1 MGNEAHARVE
11 LLEQIIK
18 DFNKDALIR
27 FYKLASDKFRPVS
40 EDYSQYL
47 PESDKRFENI
57 EQIGRIEHEKKAQ
70 SIAFF
75 ISSVSGEI
83 SERDSKKKQYDI
95 GKKILRDN
103 YLDAGIFVFY
113 GKNNF
118 RLSLIAASYSGPKR
132 KFTTFKRYTYF
143 VSPELTNKTFK
154 DQLKKCDF
162 SSVEKILES
171 FSIEA
176 VSNEFYNNFKPIFD
190 EIINAIQGKNDIDIQ
205 TKKSFALLFAMR
217 VIFLGFVQKKRWI
230 GDNQKFIQDFW
241 DEYNKH
247 KKENNCSDEF
257 YIRWLEP
264 LFFKALNSQPG
275 TPVEWGNNDFSKE
288 TEKIL
293 KMAPFLNGELF
304 KRKQGVDDI
313 GLFLPDEIIGKYFVF
328 LFQYNFTIDEST
340 AYDEELE
347 LNPEFLGIIFEKFV
361 NKDHGS
367 VYTPRTEVDLMCRL
381 ALIRWLIRKNE
392 FDTKELYHLFFR
404 EGGAGLEFEEDQKY
418 GSFSTKEIRKL
429 LNLLE
434 SVTVCDPAAGSGAF
448 EVGMLHVIND
458 LVETLYTKMP
468 DFPEDIIQKEPYE
481 RKKDIIAKSL
491 YGVEVQGYAVW
502 INQLRLWLT
511 LFIDMPD
518 EMKLSLTPLL
528 PSLNF
533 KIRRGDSLVQ
543 RIGNKMF
550 PVHGHAAISKGIKDK
565 ITKLKKEKIDFY
577 YNRGKDEGYIRQL
590 ENKIFREIIQ
600 TEIQVKERELLLIAK
615 PQEQLGL
622 GFHTEKQ
629 KQMHILE
636 TEKYEQK
643 RKVAQAEIEELKEEL
658 KNLQD
663 EHPLIWCIE
672 FSEIFYDKG
681 GFDIIIGNPPYVR
694 QEQIADPEAK
704 EEPKEYKKL
713 LQQTAALDYSKHFKN
728 RKIDGKSDLYTFFYV
743 RTLHLLNK
751 EGVHC
756 FICSNSWLDVGYG
769 VWLQEFLLENV
780 PVNLIIDNH
789 ARRSFASS
797 DVNTVITL
805 FDAPVKNY
813 NKTEHLIKFV
823 AFKKPFEECIFTEML
838 WDIHQANKIIKN
850 DVFRVYTITA
860 EKLYDEGSEFES
872 KEHKKAG
879 GGKYIGD
886 KWGGKYLRAPDI
898 FFTILEKGKDKLVKL
913 KDIAKVRRGK
923 TTGINDFFYVDNN
936 KVKEFKI
943 EEKFLL
949 PVVKSPKNFKN
960 TILGENEISNY
971 VFVCNVSKSQLK
983 RENATGALG
992 YIMWG
997 EKQIT
1002 KDTQKTKN
1010 GVPWPQVPSVRSRNL
1025 WYSIRLPTE
1034 VDVFC
1039 NRFFNERFFFGFA
1052 DFPITDDQTFY
1063 GGIFKKCGDLDK
1075 FDRIALLNTTPQF
1088 LFVELLGR
1096 VNLGEG
1102 VLQYA
1107 VYEMKSILTF
1117 DIETKLNPKQQ
1128 NCFKKMANRIVSNI
1142 FVECGIDPKSETPI
1156 EEQEPKPLPDRKELD
1171 DIVFD
1176 AIGLTEQERKDVY
1189 RAVCKLVWNRLSK
1202 ARSV

>member
-1 MGNEAHARVE
+1 MSKVE

-18 DFNKDALIR
+18 DFNKDTLIQ
-27 FYKLASDKFRPVS
+27 FYKLSSDKFRPVS
-40 EDYSQYL
+40 KDFSDNL
-47 PESDKRFENI
+47 PKDDKRFESI

-103 YLDAGIFVFY
+103 SLNAGIFVFY
-113 GKNNF
+113 SKNNF
-118 RLSLIAASYSGPKR
+118 RLSLIAVSYSGPKK

-176 VSNEFYNNFKPIFD
+176 VSDEFYNNFKPIFD
-190 EIINAIQGKNDIDIQ
+190 DIITVIQGKNDIDIQ
-205 TKKSFALLFAMR
+205 TKQGFALLFAIR
-217 VIFLGFVQKKRWI
+217 VIFLGFVQKKRWL
-230 GDNQKFIQDFW
+230 GDNQKFIQNFW
-241 DEYNKH
+241 DEYTQH
-247 KKENNCSDEF
+247 KKKSKCSDEF

-264 LFFKALNSQPG
+264 LFFEALNSQPG
-275 TPVEWGNNDFSKE
+275 TPVEWGNNNFSKE
-288 TEKIL
+288 MEKIL

-304 KRKQGVDDI
+304 KRKEGIDDN
-313 GLFLPDEIIGKYFVF
+313 GLYLPDEIIGKYFDF

-347 LNPEFLGIIFEKFV
+347 LNPEFLGIIFERFV
-361 NKDHGS
+361 NKEQGS
-367 VYTPRTEVDLMCRL
+367 VYTPRPEVDLMCRL

-429 LNLLE
+429 LNFLE

-448 EVGMLHVIND
+448 EVGMLHVINE
-458 LVETLYTKMP
+458 LIETLYTKMP
-468 DFPEDIIQKEPYE
+468 DFPKDVEKKHHPYE

-491 YGVEVQGYAVW
+491 YGVEVQGFAVW

-550 PVHGHAAISKGIKDK
+550 PVHGHADISNSIKRK
-565 ITKLKKEKIDFY
+565 ITELKKEKIDFY

-600 TEIQVKERELLLIAK
+600 SEIQEKGKELLQIER

-636 TEKYEQK
+636 TENYEQK
-643 RKVAQAEIEELKEEL
+643 RKVAQAEIEELREEL

-681 GFDIIIGNPPYVR
+681 GFDIIIGNPPYVN
-694 QEQIADPEAK
+694 QLEIADPEDK
-704 EEPKEYKKL
+704 VEPKEYKKL
-713 LQQTAALDYSKHFKN
+713 LQQTAALDYPKHFKN
-728 RKIDGKSDLYTFFYV
+728 RKIDGKSDLYTFFYI

-769 VWLQEFLLENV
+769 AWLQEFLLENV

-797 DVNTVITL
+797 DINTVITL

-813 NKTEHLIKFV
+813 NKAKHLIKFV

-838 WDIHQANKIIKN
+838 WDIHQATKIVKN
-850 DVFRVYTITA
+850 DIFRAYTITA
-860 EKLYDEGSEFES
+860 EELYDEGWEVEEGDKKES
-872 KEHKKAG
+872 
-879 GGKYIGD
+879 GKYVGD

-898 FFTILEKGKDKLVKL
+898 FFTILTKGKDKLIKLNKVADIFTITWSRLGKNKEIFLEKNKRPKKIKAIPVLKSPRDVERVSISNANTKYLLLLVSGIEKHIKYAPLLWGDL
-913 KDIAKVRRGK
+913 KDKKYICHYCTEEIAFAHSFH
-923 TTGINDFFYVDNN
+923 GI
-936 KVKEFKI
+936 KVKH
-943 EEKFLL
+943 
-949 PVVKSPKNFKN
+949 KN
-960 TILGENEISNY
+960 LSD
-971 VFVCNVSKSQLK
+971 
-983 RENATGALG
+983 
-992 YIMWG
+992 
-997 EKQIT
+997 IT
-1002 KDTQKTKN
+1002 
-1010 GVPWPQVPSVRSRNL
+1010 L
-1025 WYSIRLPTE
+1025 
-1034 VDVFC
+1034 C
-1039 NRFFNERFFFGFA
+1039 
-1052 DFPITDDQTFY
+1052 
-1063 GGIFKKCGDLDK
+1063 
-1075 FDRIALLNTTPQF
+1075 ALLNSSLIW
-1088 LFVELLGR
+1088 LFSETLGR
-1096 VNLGEG
+1096 CGLGEG
-1102 VLQYA
+1102 ATRVL
-1107 VYEMKSILTF
+1107 VEEMKHQFFIITPFQL
-1117 DIETKLNPKQQ
+1117 DK
-1128 NCFKKMANRIVSNI
+1128 RNI
-1142 FVECGIDPKSETPI
+1142 KVAFEKISKRNIKDVFEEIGIDPQSNTPI
-1156 EEQEPKPLPDRKELD
+1156 ETQEPKPLPDRKELD

-1176 AIGLTEQERKDVY
+1176 AIGLTQDEIKDVY
-1189 RAVCKLVWNRLSK
+1189 RAVCSLVWNRISK
-1202 ARSV
+1202 AKSIKKRK

>member
-1 MGNEAHARVE
+1 MSKVE

-18 DFNKDALIR
+18 DFNKDALIQ

-40 EDYSQYL
+40 EDFSDNL
-47 PESDKRFENI
+47 PKDDKRFENI

-70 SIAFF
+70 TIAFF

-190 EIINAIQGKNDIDIQ
+190 DIVNAIKGKSDIDIQ
-205 TKKSFALLFAMR
+205 TEQGFALLFAIR
-217 VIFLGFVQKKRWI
+217 VIFLGFVQKKKWL
-230 GDNQKFIQDFW
+230 GDNQKFLQNFW
-241 DEYNKH
+241 DEYNQH
-247 KKENNCSDEF
+247 KKESKCSDEF
-257 YIRWLEP
+257 YVRWLEP
-264 LFFKALNSQPG
+264 LFFEALNSQPG
-275 TPVEWGNNDFSKE
+275 TKVQWKNNDFSE
-288 TEKIL
+288 EAEKTL
-293 KMAPFLNGELF
+293 QMAPFLNGELY
-304 KRKQGVDDI
+304 KRKSGVDDI
-313 GLFLPDEIIGKYFVF
+313 GLFLPDEIIGRYFDF
-328 LFQYNFTIDEST
+328 LFQYNFTINEST

-347 LNPEFLGIIFEKFV
+347 LNPEFLGIIFERFV
-361 NKDHGS
+361 NKEQGS
-367 VYTPRTEVDLMCRL
+367 VYTPRPEVDLMCRL
-381 ALIRWLIRKNE
+381 TLIRWLIRKNE

-429 LNLLE
+429 LNFLE

-448 EVGMLHVIND
+448 EVGMLHIINE
-458 LVETLYTKMP
+458 LIETLYTKMP
-468 DFPEDIIQKEPYE
+468 DFPKDVERKEPYE

-550 PVHGHAAISKGIKDK
+550 PVHGHAHIKDSIKRK
-565 ITKLKKEKIDFY
+565 ITELKKAKLDFF
-577 YNRGKDEGYIRQL
+577 YNRGQSEGYVKQL
-590 ENKIFREIIQ
+590 EYKVFQAIIHSQIEEID
-600 TEIQVKERELLLIAK
+600 RLIALRNRSTNK
-615 PQEQLGL
+615 GASGSQRRLLDSDSQ
-622 GFHTEKQ
+622 GFGGQ
-629 KQMHILE
+629 HILLDKVE
-636 TEKYEQK
+636 SGKTARKPARDIELESQK
-643 RKVAQAEIEELKEEL
+643 KSLLDEL
-658 KNLQD
+658 KNLRQ
-663 EHPLIWCIE
+663 EHPLVWCIE

-694 QEQIADPEAK
+694 QEYIADPEGK
-704 EEPKEYKKL
+704 EESKEYKEL
-713 LQQTAALDYSKHFKN
+713 LRETAALDYPKHFAN

-743 RTLHLLNK
+743 RTLRLLNK

-769 VWLQEFLLENV
+769 AWLQEFLLENV

-805 FDAPVKNY
+805 FDAPVKSY
-813 NKTEHLIKFV
+813 NRAEHLIKFV

-838 WDIHQANKIIKN
+838 WDIHQAKKIIKN
-850 DVFRVYTITA
+850 DVFRVYTISA
-860 EKLYDEGSEFES
+860 EELYDEGWEVEEGAK
-872 KEHKKAG
+872 KET
-879 GGKYIGD
+879 GKYVGD

-898 FFTILEKGKDKLVKL
+898 FFTILQKGKDKLVKL
-913 KDIAKVRRGK
+913 KHIG
-923 TTGINDFFYVDNN
+923 
-936 KVKEFKI
+936 
-943 EEKFLL
+943 L
-949 PVVKSPKNFKN
+949 
-960 TILGENEISNY
+960 
-971 VFVCNVSKSQLK
+971 
-983 RENATGALG
+983 
-992 YIMWG
+992 
-997 EKQIT
+997 
-1002 KDTQKTKN
+1002 
-1010 GVPWPQVPSVRSRNL
+1010 
-1025 WYSIRLPTE
+1025 
-1034 VDVFC
+1034 
-1039 NRFFNERFFFGFA
+1039 
-1052 DFPITDDQTFY
+1052 
-1063 GGIFKKCGDLDK
+1063 
-1075 FDRIALLNTTPQF
+1075 
-1088 LFVELLGR
+1088 
-1096 VNLGEG
+1096 
-1102 VLQYA
+1102 
-1107 VYEMKSILTF
+1107 
-1117 DIETKLNPKQQ
+1117 
-1128 NCFKKMANRIVSNI
+1128 SNI
-1142 FVECGIDPKSETPI
+1142 F
-1156 EEQEPKPLPDRKELD
+1156 
-1171 DIVFD
+1171 
-1176 AIGLTEQERKDVY
+1176 
-1189 RAVCKLVWNRLSK
+1189 
-1202 ARSV
+1202 SVNFLFA

>member
-1 MGNEAHARVE
+1 MGNETKVE

-18 DFNKDALIR
+18 DFNKDTLIR
-27 FYKLASDKFRPVS
+27 FYKLSSDKFRPVS

-57 EQIGRIEHEKKAQ
+57 EQIGRIEHEKKSQ

-75 ISSVSGEI
+75 ISSVSGEL
-83 SERDSKKKQYDI
+83 SDRDSKKRQYDI

-113 GKNNF
+113 GQNNF

-143 VSPELTNKTFK
+143 VSPDLTNKTFK

-162 SSVEKILES
+162 SSVERILES

-176 VSNEFYNNFKPIFD
+176 VSNEFYNNFRPIFD
-190 EIINAIQGKNDIDIQ
+190 EIVNAIQGKNDIDIQ
-205 TKKSFALLFAMR
+205 TQKDFALLFAIR
-217 VIFLGFVQKKRWI
+217 VIFLGFVQKKRWL
-230 GDNQKFIQDFW
+230 GDNQKFIQNFW
-241 DEYNKH
+241 NEYNKH
-247 KKENNCSDEF
+247 KKKSNCSDEF

-264 LFFKALNSQPG
+264 LFFEALNSQPG
-275 TPVEWGNNDFSKE
+275 TKVHWNNNDFSKE
-288 TEKIL
+288 TEKTL
-293 KMAPFLNGELF
+293 QMAPYLNGELY
-304 KRKQGVDDI
+304 KRKADVDDI
-313 GLFLPDEIIGKYFVF
+313 GLYLPDEIIGKYFDF

-347 LNPEFLGIIFEKFV
+347 LNPEFLGIIFERFV
-361 NKDHGS
+361 NKEQGS

-404 EGGAGLEFEEDQKY
+404 EGGAGLKFEEDQKY

-448 EVGMLHVIND
+448 EVGMLHVINE
-458 LVETLYTKMP
+458 LIEILYTKMP
-468 DFPEDIIQKEPYE
+468 DFPDDVAQKESYE

-491 YGVEVQGYAVW
+491 YGVEVQRFAVW

-550 PVHGHAAISKGIKDK
+550 PVHGHADIAPSVKRR
-565 ITKLKKEKIDFY
+565 ITNLKNAKIDFY
-577 YNRGKDEGYIRQL
+577 YNRGKDEGYVCQL
-590 ENKIFREIIQ
+590 ENQIFREIIQ
-600 TEIQVKERELLLIAK
+600 SEIETNEEILRKKKTTKVYTQNALFVDDKEAI
-615 PQEQLGL
+615 
-622 GFHTEKQ
+622 EKDN
-629 KQMHILE
+629 
-636 TEKYEQK
+636 EKTISKKTKLDSEIT
-643 RKVAQAEIEELKEEL
+643 AEIEELKAEL
-658 KNLQD
+658 KNLKD
-663 EHPLIWCIE
+663 EHPLIWNIE

-694 QEQIADPEAK
+694 QEHIADPEGK
-704 EEPKEYKKL
+704 EESKEYKEL
-713 LQQTAALDYSKHFKN
+713 LRETAALDYSRHFKN
-728 RKIDGKSDLYTFFYV
+728 RKIDGRSDLYTFFYV
-743 RTLHLLNK
+743 RTLRLLNK

-813 NKTEHLIKFV
+813 NKAEHLIKFV

-838 WDIHQANKIIKN
+838 WDIHRAKQILKN
-850 DVFRVYTITA
+850 DIFRVYTISA
-860 EKLYDEGSEFES
+860 EELYDEGWEAEKGVKKES
-872 KEHKKAG
+872 GE
-879 GGKYIGD
+879 YVGD

-913 KDIAKVRRGK
+913 KEVADVRPGCYS
-923 TTGINDFFYVDNN
+923 GSNDFFYLDTL
-936 KVKEFKI
+936 VKNRLKI
-943 EEKFLL
+943 EDEYLL
-949 PVVKSPKNFKN
+949 PLIRSSGEIEHLCMEDCNKSFVLAIASVGKNK
-960 TILGENEISNY
+960 
-971 VFVCNVSKSQLK
+971 LK
-983 RENATGALG
+983 PNLKK
-992 YIMWG
+992 YIEWG
-997 EKQIT
+997 EKQVT
-1002 KDTQKTKN
+1002 RKRQKTKA
-1010 GVPWPQVPSVRSRNL
+1010 GIPWPKTETVKNRKC
-1025 WYSIRLPTE
+1025 WYSIPSNNLIPT
-1034 VDVFC
+1034 
-1039 NRFFNERFFFGFA
+1039 
-1052 DFPITDDQTFY
+1052 
-1063 GGIFKKCGDLDK
+1063 K
-1075 FDRIALLNTTPQF
+1075 
-1088 LFVELLGR
+1088 
-1096 VNLGEG
+1096 
-1102 VLQYA
+1102 
-1107 VYEMKSILTF
+1107 
-1117 DIETKLNPKQQ
+1117 
-1128 NCFKKMANRIVSNI
+1128 
-1142 FVECGIDPKSETPI
+1142 
-1156 EEQEPKPLPDRKELD
+1156 
-1171 DIVFD
+1171 
-1176 AIGLTEQERKDVY
+1176 
-1189 RAVCKLVWNRLSK
+1189 
-1202 ARSV
+1202 